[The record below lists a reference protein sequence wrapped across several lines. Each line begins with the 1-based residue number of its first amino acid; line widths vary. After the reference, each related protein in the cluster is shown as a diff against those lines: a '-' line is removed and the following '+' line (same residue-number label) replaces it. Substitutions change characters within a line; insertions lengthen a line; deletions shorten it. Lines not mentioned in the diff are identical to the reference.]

1 MWHFAVI
8 LRHVRTTGE
17 HCTAEVRFPNNSRNA
32 SILYFTEEPTNEEDN
47 KYRAYDHLTTL
58 LLFVGYSRSRHSLVS
73 SLLDA
78 HPHMIVADESYALR
92 KWISNPDWKTVKS
105 ISKYQF
111 FDTMIRNSVRSSLYM
126 VEDPANRKKVLQ
138 TSSYLVTAFLING
151 REHTSDVFRY
161 YIVYTALISVQ

>member
-1 MWHFAVI
+1 MWHFAVT

-92 KWISNPDWKTVKS
+92 KWISNADWKTVKS
-105 ISKYQF
+105 KYEF
-111 FDTMIRNSVRSSLYM
+111 FDTMMGNSVRSSLYGRRSRESKGI
-126 VEDPANRKKVLQ
+126 VTNLQ
-138 TSSYLVTAFLING
+138 VWQCSWSMAGCIRSIYSG
-151 REHTSDVFRY
+151 
-161 YIVYTALISVQ
+161 ISLL